1 MKDKI
6 RKRITQILAS
16 AFLVAMVLLSVSG
29 TAIPN
34 AIADSNDTKQE
45 YKGLNIEQFKELYNS
60 TLKKDSEFMA
70 RYTNGKGNGINTGS
84 TNIQPNNV

>member
-60 TLKKDSEFMA
+60 T
-70 RYTNGKGNGINTGS
+70 
-84 TNIQPNNV
+84 